1 MVGTEMFDAIIVI
14 RCRKDQVLE
23 IIEHVKSRF
32 KDVDVTYEV
41 ITTEL

>member
-1 MVGTEMFDAIIVI
+1 MFDAVVII
-14 RCRKDQVLE
+14 RCKKSQVLE

-32 KDVDVTYEV
+32 RDVDVSYEV

>member
-1 MVGTEMFDAIIVI
+1 MVFDAIVII

-32 KDVDVTYEV
+32 KDVDVSYEV